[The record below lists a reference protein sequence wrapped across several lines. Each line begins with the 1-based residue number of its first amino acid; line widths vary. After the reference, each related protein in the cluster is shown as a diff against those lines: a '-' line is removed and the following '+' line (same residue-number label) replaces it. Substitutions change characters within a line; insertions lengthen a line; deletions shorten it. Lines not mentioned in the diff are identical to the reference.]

1 MQVGGNYTVQA
12 GEDLYDIAKKF
23 GIDIADFKA
32 VNPNLSYTPAVGT
45 VIAVPN
51 IVNENDYLVHKVE
64 FNERTTSMLKRW
76 KVSED
81 EFREMNISVGSHV
94 FVNQVVLIPIDE
106 VLRVESPEP
115 GTSHAFP
122 CGTSP
127 SKGNNPSARRRGS
140 GQEQRAS
147 L

>member
-1 MQVGGNYTVQA
+1 M
-12 GEDLYDIAKKF
+12 
-23 GIDIADFKA
+23 
-32 VNPNLSYTPAVGT
+32 
-45 VIAVPN
+45 IAVPN

-106 VLRVESPEP
+106 R
-115 GTSHAFP
+115 
-122 CGTSP
+122 
-127 SKGNNPSARRRGS
+127 
-140 GQEQRAS
+140 
-147 L
+147 